1 MVYFLSSIWF
11 IRQIKATLFWLYLWQ
26 LKNYHIGRF
35 VDHFRTEKGKSLF
48 FNNIIFLKSLAL
60 LASFF
65 LPQFAIIIIVS
76 LYLIEAGWA
85 LKRFFQKKIKK
96 PIFTSKVI
104 FLSTISFVFEIIYP
118 LLIIK
123 EKLFVTYLLF
133 FDILTPLIIAGI
145 VLVFQPLTV
154 LLKNR
159 IIQKARKKRKKFKKL
174 LVIGITGSY
183 GKTSTKEF
191 LFNVLSKK
199 FKTLKTKEHQ
209 NSEMGIARCVIND
222 LNEEYEIFIV
232 EMGAY
237 NKGGIKLL
245 CEMVNPKIGI
255 LTGINEQHLATF
267 GSLKNII
274 KAKYELI
281 ESLPSDGT
289 AIFNGN
295 NENCRQLYKKTN
307 IPKLSCGT
315 FSVKEDLQNNLWA
328 ENIKIE
334 EEKIS
339 FNVLSKEGDS
349 AFFELKLF
357 GAQNVENILLAVSC
371 AKKLGMSLKEISE
384 AFRQEKQPQAIKV
397 LRKSDSFSVLESTY
411 STNPN
416 GVLSHLEYLKAWT
429 GKKIIVMPCLIEL
442 AQSSKENHRKI
453 GQKIGESCDLCI
465 ITAKECFPV
474 IKKAATEKG
483 IEMGNV
489 LFIRNPLKIAEK
501 IKSFANSKDV
511 VLLEGRLPAEI
522 IKLLGF

>member
-1 MVYFLSSIWF
+1 MVYFLSLIWF
-11 IRQIKATLFWLYLWQ
+11 VRQIKATLFWLYLWQ

-48 FNNIIFLKSLAL
+48 LNNIIFLKGLAL

-65 LPQFAIIIIVS
+65 FPRTAIIIVIL
-76 LYLIEAGWA
+76 LYSVESGWT

-96 PIFTSKVI
+96 PIFTTKII
-104 FLSTISFVFEIIYP
+104 FLSTVSFVLEIIYP
-118 LLIIK
+118 LTIIK
-123 EKLFVTYLLF
+123 ERFFITYLLF
-133 FDILTPLIIAGI
+133 FDILTPLIVAGI
-145 VLVFQPLTV
+145 VLAFQPLTV

-159 IIQKARKKRKKFKKL
+159 IIQKAKKKRAKFKKL
-174 LVIGITGSY
+174 LVIGVTGSY

-209 NSEMGIARCVIND
+209 NSEMGIARCILND
-222 LNEEYEIFIV
+222 LNEDHEIFIV

-245 CEMVNPKIGI
+245 CEMVSPKIGI

-281 ESLPSDGT
+281 ESLPIDGT

-307 IPKLSCGT
+307 ISKFACGLS
-315 FSVKEDLQNNLWA
+315 SISEDLQNNLWA
-328 ENIKIE
+328 ENVKIE

-339 FNVLSKEGDS
+339 FDVLFREGDS
-349 AFFELKLF
+349 ALFELKLF
-357 GAQNVENILLAVSC
+357 GAQNIENILLATCC
-371 AKKLGMSLKEISE
+371 ARELGMSLEEISE
-384 AFRQEKQPQAIKV
+384 AFRQTKQSQAIKV
-397 LRKSDSFSVLESTY
+397 LRKPNSFSVLESTY
-411 STNPN
+411 SANPT
-416 GVLSHLEYLKAWT
+416 GVLSHLEYLKVWA

-453 GQKIGESCDLCI
+453 GQKISENCDLCI
-465 ITAKECFPV
+465 VTTKECFTA
-474 IKKAATEKG
+474 IKEAA
-483 IEMGNV
+483 IERGMEGENI
-489 LFIRNPLKIAEK
+489 LFIRNPLKIVEK
-501 IKSFANSKDV
+501 IKNFASFGDV
-511 VLLEGRLPAEI
+511 VLLEGRLPVKI
-522 IKLLGF
+522 IELLGF